1 MELPLAL
8 ADSAMYVS
16 LYDRLPEFGWDM
28 GTSARVQ
35 TQLPSEELLPHLD
48 RALRQE
54 TGPYAVVSTYSQYV
68 PAQAPLLRPLD
79 DLFDA
84 ADLADFDPAALERC
98 RWEGRLYALP
108 RAVETRLLF
117 YRSDLFDER
126 REQQWFHEASGGRD
140 LRVPRAWDEL
150 AAVAQYF
157 TRAGKMY
164 GFLFPGRGPGLVAT
178 FAEITN
184 TVGGT
189 FFDEYGQPRFYSRAG
204 EWALTL
210 LRDLYGKWEAV
221 PPETP
226 QCGYEEVSEAF
237 RMGRCALACDFPG
250 TARLLCDP
258 TFSAVSGWHSVD
270 PYPTGPNGR
279 RAVWTGCAAFAIPA
293 NCPGP
298 EDALS
303 LLRFLTSKESQIVEA
318 KDGALPAR
326 LSARE
331 QRREGLFAGTL
342 AHRRF
347 ELAEDTAR
355 DAALWAPALPQWPAI
370 EAALWP
376 LLQQAIEGNLEPA
389 EALQCGTEAVAAVLQ
404 EPSAHI
410 DPA

>member
-1 MELPLAL
+1 
-8 ADSAMYVS
+8 
-16 LYDRLPEFGWDM
+16 
-28 GTSARVQ
+28 
-35 TQLPSEELLPHLD
+35 
-48 RALRQE
+48 
-54 TGPYAVVSTYSQYV
+54 V

-178 FAEITN
+178 FAEIMT

-189 FFDEYGQPRFYSRAG
+189 FFDPEGQPRFYSRAG
-204 EWALTL
+204 EWTLTL
-210 LRDLYGKWEAV
+210 LRDLYRRWEAV

-226 QCGYEEVSEAF
+226 QCGYEDVSEAF
-237 RMGRCALACDFPG
+237 RMGRCALACDFPA

-258 TFSAVSGWHSVD
+258 TFSAVAGWHSVAL
-270 PYPTGPNGR
+270 YPAGPQGH
-279 RAVWTGCAAFAIPA
+279 RAVWTGCSAFAIPA
-293 NCPGP
+293 ACERTEP
-298 EDALS
+298 AVAA
-303 LLRFLTSKESQIVEA
+303 LRFLVSRESQLLEA
-318 KDGALPAR
+318 KDGAIPTR
-326 LSARE
+326 LSALEAERD
-331 QRREGLFAGTL
+331 RLRPGTL
-342 AHRRF
+342 GHLRF
-347 ELAEDTAR
+347 TLAEQTLRMARLTAPR
-355 DAALWAPALPQWPAI
+355 LPQYREI
-370 EAALWP
+370 EERLWP
-376 LLQQAIEGNLEPA
+376 LLQQAVEGHMEPA
-389 EALQCGTEAVAAVLQ
+389 EALQAALRAA
-404 EPSAHI
+404 EDALSA
-410 DPA
+410 